1 MISKYIGVLSFFSN
15 LLSSSHTRVYC
26 FYFDRRI
33 GNADAVA
40 LLVKFSDAAAKSA
53 HAGMTH
59 MTRVDEEE
67 KEK

>member
-1 MISKYIGVLSFFSN
+1 MYAFKFA
-15 LLSSSHTRVYC
+15 SSSHTRVYC

-53 HAGMTH
+53 RAGMMH

>member
-1 MISKYIGVLSFFSN
+1 MFAVTFA
-15 LLSSSHTRVYC
+15 SSSHTRVYC

-40 LLVKFSDAAAKSA
+40 LLVKVSDAAAKSA
-53 HAGMTH
+53 RAGMMH

-67 KEK
+67 KE